1 MSYNKVYEN
10 KPIWHNDREPSINE
24 TRLNALSNAT
34 DIIDNRVIELDE
46 KPLEDISNMQITD
59 LQDGQGIKWN
69 EELQKW
75 ENGVVGGIVDIT
87 NAEYE
92 YLVEHDLDDRTV
104 TYNITDRNPDGTLI
118 DDSLTQSATKTWSI
132 NNLSNKFTAINSN
145 LGQKSE
151 ASAVS
156 GDTAFAKINS
166 LNNSLAKSIKF
177 IAKTGTTASMTSI
190 DFTLN
195 GDGGAVLFFNG
206 NQHLFAIA
214 NCSVSNPTQTSITKL
229 NGTHTL
235 SISQNGRTFTITS
248 NSTLWG
254 ENVVICGNLA

>member
-24 TRLNALSNAT
+24 ARLNALSNAT
-34 DIIDNRVIELDE
+34 DIIDNRVIELGDRGVE
-46 KPLEDISNMQITD
+46 NLPDVSITD

-118 DDSLTQSATKTWSI
+118 DDSLTESATKTWSI
-132 NNLSNKFTAINSN
+132 NNLSSKFSAINSKLENKYGTLLDVNSNISN
-145 LGQKSE
+145 LNYTLRKFGNVVELSGRCTFATESAGTKTMFKLPSGFYRNGQHIEISWYDNTLDMPCC
-151 ASAVS
+151 
-156 GDTAFAKINS
+156 GRINE
-166 LNNSLAKSIKF
+166 NSVYLYS
-177 IAKTGTTASMTSI
+177 TTR
-190 DFTLN
+190 N
-195 GDGGAVLFFNG
+195 
-206 NQHLFAIA
+206 
-214 NCSVSNPTQTSITKL
+214 TQTLTTWYFNATYI
-229 NGTHTL
+229 
-235 SISQNGRTFTITS
+235 
-248 NSTLWG
+248 
-254 ENVVICGNLA
+254 V